1 MNRRDAEHAAS
12 VGATL
17 GEGPVWIAADQALWF
32 VDIKQQRVHRFD
44 PATAAMKAW
53 AAPDQI
59 GWVLPAQGGGFL
71 AGLANGLHRFSPES
85 GSFDMLVVVESD
97 LPGNR
102 LNDAAVDPSGRLWF
116 GSMDNGE
123 TEATGRVY
131 SWSGGTLRDSGIAPV
146 TITNGPAIAPDGGM
160 LYAVDTLGRS
170 IDAFVPTP
178 DGSLSERR
186 RFLTFDADDGHPDG
200 AIADA
205 EGGVWVAFYGGGAAR
220 RYTPDGVQTDE
231 VRFPVTNITKIA
243 LGGADGRTA
252 YATTASKGLD
262 PPARA
267 QQPLAGDLFTFR
279 VDVPGVPTPLIR
291 LE

>member
-1 MNRRDAEHAAS
+1 MNRRDAQHAAS

-32 VDIKQQRVHRFD
+32 VDIKQQRVHRFN
-44 PATAAMKAW
+44 PATAAMQAW

-71 AGLANGLHRFSPES
+71 AGLASGLHRFAPES
-85 GSFDMLVVVESD
+85 GNFELLAPVEPD

-123 TEATGRVY
+123 TKATGRVY
-131 SWSGGTLRDSGIAPV
+131 SWCAGMLRDSGIAPIP
-146 TITNGPAIAPDGGM
+146 ITNGPAIAPDGSA
-160 LYAVDTLGRS
+160 LYAVNTLGRS
-170 IDAFVPTP
+170 IDAFVPTR
-178 DGSLSERR
+178 DGSLSEGR
-186 RFLTFDADDGHPDG
+186 RFLTFDADHGHPDG
-200 AIADA
+200 AITDA
-205 EGGVWVAFYGGGAAR
+205 EGGVWVAFYGGWAAR

-231 VRFPVTNITKIA
+231 VRFPVGNITKIA
-243 LGGADGRTA
+243 LGGPDGRTA
-252 YATTASKGLD
+252 FATSASKGLD
-262 PPARA
+262 PAARA

-279 VDVPGVPTPLIR
+279 VDVPGVPTPPIQ